1 MATGISSYG
10 ITLYEGTSGTM
21 TKLCDIKGFPDLI
34 SDPNLLD
41 VTTLSD
47 PMQKQ
52 IFGINQSDLKAFTA
66 FYNKTDYGAVVE
78 RGYKDS
84 DGELNATHHYALKFS
99 DGSGFTWDGMHQC
112 GMSGAGVDEPLE
124 FPINIIFLSKPK
136 WAETVSLD
144 VA

>member
-21 TKLCDIKGFPDLI
+21 TKLCDIKDFPDLV

-52 IFGINQSDLKAFTA
+52 ILASTSLILNPLTHSTTRRITPPLPSVATRIRTA
-66 FYNKTDYGAVVE
+66 NSMQ
-78 RGYKDS
+78 R
-84 DGELNATHHYALKFS
+84 
-99 DGSGFTWDGMHQC
+99 
-112 GMSGAGVDEPLE
+112 
-124 FPINIIFLSKPK
+124 IIML
-136 WAETVSLD
+136 
-144 VA
+144 

>member
-10 ITLYEGTSGTM
+10 ITLYEGTSATM
-21 TKLCDIKGFPDLI
+21 TKLCDIKDYPDLI

-52 IFGINQSDLKAFTA
+52 IFGINQSDLKPFNA
-66 FYNKTDYGAVVE
+66 FYNKTDYAAVTK

-84 DGELNATHHYALKFS
+84 DGELNVPHHYALKFS

-144 VA
+144 VS

>member
-21 TKLCDIKGFPDLI
+21 TKLCDIKDFPDLI

-66 FYNKTDYGAVVE
+66 FYNKTDYGAVIA

>member
-21 TKLCDIKGFPDLI
+21 TKLCDIKDFPDLI

-52 IFGINQSDLKAFTA
+52 IFGINQSDLKPFTRSI
-66 FYNKTDYGAVVE
+66 TRRIMVPLL
-78 RGYKDS
+78 S
-84 DGELNATHHYALKFS
+84 
-99 DGSGFTWDGMHQC
+99 
-112 GMSGAGVDEPLE
+112 VDIRIRMENLTPR
-124 FPINIIFLSKPK
+124 IITL
-136 WAETVSLD
+136 
-144 VA
+144 

>member
-10 ITLYEGTSGTM
+10 IALYEGTSGTM
-21 TKLCDIKGFPDLI
+21 TKLCDIKDFPDLV

-52 IFGINQSDLKAFTA
+52 IFGINQSDLKPFNA
-66 FYNKTDYGAVVE
+66 FYNKMDYAAVTE

-144 VA
+144 VS